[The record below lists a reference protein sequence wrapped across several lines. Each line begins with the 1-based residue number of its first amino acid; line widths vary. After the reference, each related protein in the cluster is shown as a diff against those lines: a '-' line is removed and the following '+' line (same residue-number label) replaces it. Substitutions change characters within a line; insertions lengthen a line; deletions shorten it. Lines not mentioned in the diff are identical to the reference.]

1 MFSMQ
6 TIYQPDKPSPML
18 IAEIQYFI
26 AFSALRKMV
35 EKEKVTM
42 EDAKK
47 MNLLLAERFGVRSYE
62 IVFTKPS
69 SCSDHRHEMS
79 FSPE

>member
-1 MFSMQ
+1 MKKFGIVSDSSCDLAQ
-6 TIYQPDKPSPML
+6 EYT
-18 IAEIQYFI
+18 
-26 AFSALRKMV
+26 